1 MQHTEH
7 NEISVRINTLAIA
20 RRNVVA
26 KHPDGL
32 FMHVTSGS
40 GSHLNHRDVFFL
52 LNGNILYLSLFSYFI
67 LKYNNF

>member
-32 FMHVTSGS
+32 FMLLLVLALISIIEM
-40 GSHLNHRDVFFL
+40 FFSSKWE
-52 LNGNILYLSLFSYFI
+52 YTLSLFVFI
-67 LKYNNF
+67 LHFKI